1 MIGQICA
8 EVKNYFV
15 QPNVDIHAG
24 NYTIENGSLSPI
36 PFVKV
41 GQYYR
46 IIGSALNDGVY
57 KRGTDDQHLLNEE
70 FFGAVWSMRVPKDFI
85 ALCTEIST
93 WQTANAAALS
103 GPYQSESF
111 AGYSYSKGSSASG
124 GAWTCKDQF
133 KNKLNAY
140 RKLSVLP

>member
-46 IIGSALNDGVY
+46 IVGSALNDGVY

-70 FFGAVWSMRVPKDFI
+70 FFGAVWSMRVPKDFV
-85 ALCTEIST
+85 ALCAEIKS
-93 WQTANAAALS
+93 WQTANADALS

-111 AGYSYSKGSSASG
+111 GGYSYSKGSSANG
-124 GAWTCKDQF
+124 GAWTWQDQF
-133 KNKLNAY
+133 RNKLNAY
-140 RKLSVLP
+140 RRLSPL

>member
-15 QPNVDIHAG
+15 QRDVDLHAG
-24 NYTIENGSLSPI
+24 NYTIENGELSPI
-36 PFVKV
+36 PFVRV

-46 IIGSALNDGVY
+46 IVGSALNDGVY
-57 KRGTDDQHLLNEE
+57 KRGEDDLQLADEE
-70 FFGAVWSMRVPKDFI
+70 FFGTVWSMRVPKDFL
-85 ALCTEIST
+85 ALCAEIDAWNTE
-93 WQTANAAALS
+93 NAAAVS

-111 AGYSYSKGSSASG
+111 GGYSYSKGTSANG
-124 GAWTCKDQF
+124 GAWTWKDQF

-140 RKLSVLP
+140 RKLSPL

>member
-15 QPNVDIHAG
+15 QPDVDIHAG
-24 NYTIENGSLSPI
+24 NYTIENGTLSPI
-36 PFVKV
+36 PFVQV

-70 FFGAVWSMRVPKDFI
+70 FFGTVWSMRVPKDFI
-85 ALCTEIST
+85 ALCKEISD

-124 GAWTCKDQF
+124 GAWTWKDQF

>member
-15 QPNVDIHAG
+15 QPDVDIHAG
-24 NYTIENGSLSPI
+24 NYTIENGVISPI
-36 PFVKV
+36 PFVRV

-70 FFGAVWSMRVPKDFI
+70 FFGTVWSMRVPKDFV
-85 ALCTEIST
+85 ALCKEISD

-124 GAWTCKDQF
+124 GAWTWKDQF

>member
-15 QPNVDIHAG
+15 QPDVDIHAG
-24 NYTIENGSLSPI
+24 NYTISGGLISPI
-36 PFVKV
+36 PFVQV

-46 IIGSALNDGVY
+46 IVGSALNDGVY
-57 KRGTDDQHLLNEE
+57 KRGTDDRQLKDEE
-70 FFGAVWSMRVPKDFI
+70 FFGAVWSMRLPKDFI
-85 ALCTEIST
+85 ELCAEISS
-93 WQTANAAALS
+93 WQTANADALS

-111 AGYSYSKGSSASG
+111 AGYSYSKGSSSNG
-124 GAWTCKDQF
+124 GGWTWKDQF

-140 RKLSVLP
+140 SKLSVL